1 MKVSILCFDLSTNAA
16 GRADLLARLLAP
28 RFEVEVVG
36 PAFGDRIW
44 PPVSKG
50 PVRYLSVPGR
60 TSLGLPKL
68 VRELLNLADGDLLY
82 ASKPRST
89 SFGIGLLKRRM
100 TGRPLVLDI
109 DDWEVGFFYR
119 SGFWGRLGRFLNVG
133 NPNGLTWTW
142 LMERLAGRAD
152 GLTVG
157 SRFLERRFRGLL
169 IPHVRDTESWRPGVG
184 DTDRARALLDLKGG
198 RVVMFL
204 GTPRD
209 YKGIDDLAAAIRRL
223 NRPDVIL
230 ALVGCAPDSRA
241 GKRLASMGSAVRMIG
256 PVPFNEIPDFLSA
269 ADLIVVP
276 QRLTSDTVGQVP
288 AKLFDAMALGRP
300 IVSTRVSMIPEI
312 LDGCGVLVEPGRPE
326 EFERAIGFLLDHPEE
341 AAALGMRAR
350 ARCEERYSYASARA
364 ALFPLIDTL
373 LQRRSA

>member
-1 MKVSILCFDLSTNAA
+1 VKISILCFDLSINAA

-36 PAFGDRIW
+36 PVFGDGIW

-50 PVRYLSVPGR
+50 PIRYRSVRGGA
-60 TSLGLPKL
+60 SLGFPKL
-68 VRELLNLADGDLLY
+68 VSALLNLADGDLLY

-109 DDWEVGFFYR
+109 DDWEAGFFYR
-119 SGFWGRLGRFLNVG
+119 SGFWGGVGRFLNVG
-133 NPNGLTWTW
+133 NPNGLPWTW
-142 LMERLAGRAD
+142 LMERLASRAD
-152 GLTVG
+152 RLTVG

-184 DTDRARALLDLKGG
+184 DTDKARALLGLKGG

-209 YKGIDDLAAAIRRL
+209 YKGIDDLALAIRRL

-230 ALVGCAPDSRA
+230 AVVGCAPESRT
-241 GKRLASMGSAVRMIG
+241 GKRLASMGPAIRAIG
-256 PVPFNEIPDFLSA
+256 PIPFHEIPDFLSA

-312 LDGCGVLVEPGRPE
+312 LDGCGLLVEPERPE
-326 EFERAIGFLLDHPEE
+326 EFERAIGFLLDHPGE
-341 AAALGMRAR
+341 AAALGMKAR

-364 ALFPLIDTL
+364 SLFPLFESL
-373 LQRRSA
+373 LARRSA